1 TMKRRTI
8 GQFMEAMMNNTQVL
22 RLQLVQNIINL
33 PNDKLQK
40 VLDFVKSL
48 LDRNGNGSPNEGY
61 PAGRDPLLD
70 YIGGVSHGSLSANID
85 DELYGEA

>member
-1 TMKRRTI
+1 MDI
-8 GQFMEAMMNNTQVL
+8 V
-22 RLQLVQNIINL
+22 NL

-40 VLDFVKSL
+40 LFDFVKSL
-48 LDRNGNGSPNEGY
+48 LSRNSNFSPNEEC

-85 DELYGEA
+85 DELYGEAQ